1 VVFEQLGSGDT
12 LAGRGTTLA
21 KSKAMSSLELVY
33 QYRLLLGKC
42 SSGAGLTYDEI
53 DELTA
58 LEAAFAASDDDQRAA
73 EGRRF
78 RRERV
83 DLSAVLR
90 GGKLH
95 DAVTV
100 AELAPGGLVCRSAP
114 WAETGDAV
122 EIVIEDES
130 RSLSYRFKARVS
142 WLREEHEGDDY
153 VLGLEFVGIPVLVRY
168 GTPMTHDPLL
178 ARIAA

>member
-1 VVFEQLGSGDT
+1 
-12 LAGRGTTLA
+12 
-21 KSKAMSSLELVY
+21 MSALELVY

-42 SSGAGLTYDEI
+42 SANAGLTIDEI
-53 DELTA
+53 DQLTM
-58 LEAAFAASDDDQRAA
+58 LEATFAATEDDLRARD
-73 EGRRF
+73 GRRF

-83 DLSAVLR
+83 DLRAVIR

-100 AELAPGGLVCRSAP
+100 AELAPCGMVIRSAP
-114 WAETGDAV
+114 WAETGAPV
-122 EIVIEDES
+122 ELVIEDDGA
-130 RSLSYRFKARVS
+130 SLSYRFKARVA
-142 WLREEHEGDDY
+142 WLREEGEGDDY
-153 VLGLEFVGIPVLVRY
+153 VLGLELVGTPVCVRY